1 MPNTAIEIVT
11 AKRLGLLAERAQI
24 LAATTARVADLDLD
38 IHRCDQLLA
47 SMAANDILE
56 SGLKHLGLV
65 ELLPTVARDL
75 ALT

>member
-11 AKRLGLLAERAQI
+11 AKRLGLLAERAQT
-24 LAATTARVADLDLD
+24 LAATAAKVADLDLD

-47 SMAANDILE
+47 SMAANDMLE
-56 SGLKHLGLV
+56 TGLQQLARI